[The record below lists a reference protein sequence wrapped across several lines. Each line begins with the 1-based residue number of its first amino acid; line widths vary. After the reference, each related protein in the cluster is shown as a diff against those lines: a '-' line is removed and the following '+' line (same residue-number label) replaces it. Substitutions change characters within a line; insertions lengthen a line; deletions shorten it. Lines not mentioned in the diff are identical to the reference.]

1 MIKKKISINN
11 NKTNFKKS
19 KFVITKNTHFIFIL
33 LFLIPPI
40 ITMSLRCFSM
50 TLNEPLYEGMLVKGK
65 LNTDEKIWFNKRQ
78 IVPHSNGVFY
88 FGIPQGHTD
97 TLILQYE
104 KHTPTEII
112 KTQKKFEVK
121 QQRWKETKI
130 NGLQKNKVNIS
141 TKNQERIKKENIL
154 LNEKRTE
161 YNKDFFPICFTR
173 PIPSKKY
180 RISGDFGARRILNGI
195 TGSGHSGTDYAAPT
209 GTPIISPADG
219 IIVVAHNDMFLSGKT
234 ILINHGYGIFSSYSH
249 LSKISVQSGKHIKRG
264 EKIGEVGSTGRSTGP
279 HLHFTLTW
287 FNIRVDPEQVFNNYP
302 CIVSE

>member
-1 MIKKKISINN
+1 MIKRKTLIKNKIKF
-11 NKTNFKKS
+11 NKP
-19 KFVITKNTHFIFIL
+19 KFVITKNIHIVFKP
-33 LFLIPPI
+33 LFLIFYI
-40 ITMSLRCFSM
+40 ITISLQCFSM
-50 TLNEPLYEGMLVKGK
+50 TLNEPLYDGMLVKGK

-78 IVPHSNGVFY
+78 IIPHSDGTFY

-97 TLILQYE
+97 TLILKYE
-104 KHTPTEII
+104 KNTPTGII

-121 QQRWKETKI
+121 RQKWKETKI
-130 NGLQKNKVNIS
+130 NGLPKNKVNIS
-141 TKNQERIKKENIL
+141 TQNQERIKKENIL
-154 LNEKRTE
+154 LKEKRTE
-161 YNKDFFPICFTR
+161 HNKNFFPICFTR
-173 PIPSKKY
+173 PIASKKY

-209 GTPIISPADG
+209 GTSIISPADG

-287 FNIRVDPEQVFNNYP
+287 FDIRVDPEQVFNNYS
-302 CIVSE
+302 CTVSK